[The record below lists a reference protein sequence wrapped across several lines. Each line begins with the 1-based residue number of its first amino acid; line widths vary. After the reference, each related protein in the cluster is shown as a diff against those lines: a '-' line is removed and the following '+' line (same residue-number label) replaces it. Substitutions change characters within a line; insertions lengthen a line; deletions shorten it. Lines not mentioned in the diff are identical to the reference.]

1 MTGLINSGK
10 KFKSDILKMMIN
22 GTSNDVKI
30 VLEDGEILANKD
42 VLCAR
47 SEYFATMLSNSSSNK
62 EVKFIEGETKT
73 VDMVYCSKIIM
84 EKIIKYM
91 FSGDMVLNDLS
102 FGNLLKMM
110 NMTSMMMLVDIH
122 VNVKDYVLDLI
133 PEYNIPD
140 LVDGLVLAEGFN
152 LQIVKKSI
160 VKDLYSNLSFIPVQN
175 FKMLPINLVKDIL
188 LPLDEDDNEDKDLD
202 KDKDE
207 DDEDED
213 DDDEDDD
220 EENLGDD
227 EENEEDDEVSADDT
241 DDADRFSAFVF
252 WLSGND
258 CSDEDKKEIKDSIDL
273 KKSCF
278 TADKLLTDVRQS
290 GLFSIKE
297 VDDRLLD
304 IIRKKE

>member
-1 MTGLINSGK
+1 MSGVINNK
-10 KFKSDILKMMIN
+10 DKFNLDIMKMLTN

-73 VDMVYCSKIIM
+73 VNMGYCSKIIM
-84 EKIIKYM
+84 EKIIKYL
-91 FSGDMVLNDLS
+91 FSGDLVLHDLT
-102 FGNLLKMM
+102 FENLLKMM
-110 NMTSMMMLVDIH
+110 NMTSMMMFDDIH
-122 VNVKDYVLDLI
+122 ENVKDYVLELI
-133 PEYNIPD
+133 PEYNVPE
-140 LVDGLVLAEGFN
+140 LVDGLMLAEAFN
-152 LQIVKKSI
+152 LKIVKKSI
-160 VKDLYSNLSFIPVQN
+160 VKDLSSNLSFIPVQN

-188 LPLDEDDNEDKDLD
+188 LPLDEDDNEDKNLD
-202 KDKDE
+202 KDEVKDE
-207 DDEDED
+207 DEDED
-213 DDDEDDD
+213 DDDEDED
-220 EENLGDD
+220 EESEG
-227 EENEEDDEVSADDT
+227 DDEVSADDT
-241 DDADRFSAFVF
+241 DDADRLSAFVC
-252 WLSGND
+252 WLSGNE

-278 TADKLLTDVRQS
+278 TAEKLLTGVRQS

-304 IIRKKE
+304 IIRRKE